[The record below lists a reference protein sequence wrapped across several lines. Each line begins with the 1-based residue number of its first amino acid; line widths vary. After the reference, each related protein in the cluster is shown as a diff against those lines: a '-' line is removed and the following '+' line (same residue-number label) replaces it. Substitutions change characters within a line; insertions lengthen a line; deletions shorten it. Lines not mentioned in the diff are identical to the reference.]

1 MTLRAAD
8 SADHDDAVMLD
19 TANHG
24 VGSVLFGI
32 LLFALGVM
40 LVGDIWG
47 TATGF
52 RNLQARF
59 YSGPVWAYRSI
70 GLFGVVG
77 GIIIIATA
85 LR

>member
-1 MTLRAAD
+1 MG
-8 SADHDDAVMLD
+8 DAVMLA

-24 VGSVLFGI
+24 VGSVLLGI
-32 LLFALGVM
+32 LLFALGVI
-40 LVGDIWG
+40 LVGNVWG

-70 GLFGVVG
+70 SLVGVVG
-77 GIIIIATA
+77 GIIIIAIA
-85 LR
+85 LT